1 MANLDTHIG
10 YGLDVYC
17 TQLEEQFKCPIL
29 AYLGPIHPAVLGRF
43 IESVESIVQIREAEA
58 ARHEFPKRLTIVL
71 DTPGG
76 IVEAVEK
83 MVDVVRHHFDEVFFA
98 VPRSAMSAGTIFC
111 MSGDKIFMDY
121 TSSLGPIDPQV
132 SLQNGDLVPA
142 LGYIDKVQEF
152 IDKSARGALTD
163 AELIMLQRLDLATL
177 RRYEQA
183 RDLSVS
189 LLKEWL
195 VKYKFKDW
203 DIHATTN
210 PGTAVTDDQK
220 QERAEQIA
228 KDLSD
233 NRMWHS
239 HGRMIGINRLQK
251 GLKLRIENYGG
262 DDKLRGSI
270 RQYSELLIEFAEK
283 QSNPFFLHYR
293 KI

>member
-10 YGLDVYC
+10 LGLDYYC
-17 TQLEEQFKCPIL
+17 SSLESYFECPLL
-29 AYLGPIHPAVLGRF
+29 AYLGPIHPAILGSF
-43 IESVESIVQIREAEA
+43 IQAIEELVRLRDTGKFEKTRRIV
-58 ARHEFPKRLTIVL
+58 IVL

-83 MVDVVRHHFDEVFFA
+83 MVDVVRHHFDEVFFI

-132 SLQNGDLVPA
+132 SLQNGEFVPA

-152 IDKSARGALTD
+152 IEKSRGNTLTD

-195 VKYKFKDW
+195 VKYKFKGW
-203 DIHATTN
+203 DHHATTN
-210 PGTAVTDDQK
+210 PGTPVTNAEK
-220 QERAEQIA
+220 QDRAEQIA

-239 HGRMIGINRLQK
+239 HGRMIGINRLQNSLR
-251 GLKLRIENYGG
+251 LKIENYSQ
-262 DDKLRGSI
+262 DD
-270 RQYSELLIEFAEK
+270 
-283 QSNPFFLHYR
+283 N
-293 KI
+293 

>member
-10 YGLDVYC
+10 YGLDFYC
-17 TQLEEQFKCPIL
+17 GQLEEQFKCPIL
-29 AYLGPIHPAVLGRF
+29 AYLGPIHPAVLGLF
-43 IESVESIVQIREAEA
+43 IESVETIVEDRSKSRRGHEH
-58 ARHEFPKRLTIVL
+58 ARRLTIVL

-76 IVEAVEK
+76 VVEAVEK

-152 IDKSARGALTD
+152 IDKSSAGRLTD
-163 AELIMLQRLDLATL
+163 AELLMLQRLDLATL

-203 DIHATTN
+203 DVHNTTN
-210 PGTAVTDDQK
+210 PGTRVTLKQK

-228 KDLSD
+228 RDLSD
-233 NRMWHS
+233 NRIWHS
-239 HGRMIGINRLQK
+239 HGRMIGINKLQDRLR
-251 GLKLRIENYGG
+251 LRIENYGS
-262 DDKLRGSI
+262 DDKLTASM
-270 RQYSELLIEFAEK
+270 RQYSELLIEFSEK
-283 QSNPFFLHYR
+283 QSTPFFLHYR